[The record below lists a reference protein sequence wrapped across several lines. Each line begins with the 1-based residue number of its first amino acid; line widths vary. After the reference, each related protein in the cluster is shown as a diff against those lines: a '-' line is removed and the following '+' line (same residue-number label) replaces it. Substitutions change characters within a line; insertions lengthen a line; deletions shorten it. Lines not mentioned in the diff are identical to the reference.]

1 MTPSLS
7 TQSLSLR
14 QLRKATQRHVD
25 WLNDPEVVQ
34 FSEQRH
40 RMYMLATCR
49 SYINSFDGET
59 RHIWAIDEVATGR
72 HIGNITAD
80 IDPRNNVAELAIL
93 IGDRASWGKGYGT
106 QAWRAVTDWL
116 LGENGARVRKVEA
129 GAMSNNAGMRR
140 IMERANFQFEGEKRL
155 HFLWNG
161 QPVGLT
167 MYGRF
172 A

>member
-1 MTPSLS
+1 MTPTLS
-7 TQSLSLR
+7 TQSLALR
-14 QLRKATQRHVD
+14 ALTKATQRHVD
-25 WLNDPEVVQ
+25 WLNDPQVVAH
-34 FSEQRH
+34 SEQRH
-40 RMYMLATCR
+40 VAHTRESVAK
-49 SYINSFDGET
+49 YIRSFDGE
-59 RHIWAIDEVATGR
+59 RGHIWAIDDVATGR

-93 IGDRASWGKGYGT
+93 IGDRAVWGKGYGT

-129 GAMSNNAGMRR
+129 GCMSNNVGMRR
-140 IMERANFQFEGEKRL
+140 IMERLNFQFEGERRL

-161 QPVGLT
+161 QPIGLA